1 MFLPPRT
8 FAPRSPPLGD
18 IVQLDADQVL
28 AFRLARSGL
37 AVWGARD
44 LAEAAAC
51 PASDF
56 ARDAALMALA
66 ARAEGLSREAYHHA
80 VDAGG
85 LVVAHVVRGA
95 IHALAPGDLALYG
108 RALIARDDGELA
120 AQLGQQVQ
128 RLAAEKGFAPSE
140 ALQEVATATKDALAT
155 GRTLDRNELHEE
167 LRRRVRADL
176 MPWCRG
182 CGSYHVAPMLWRY
195 ATVVA
200 GVRLISERRYTMG
213 EPGRTPTASEAVRR
227 FLGFYGPA
235 TPGGFAE
242 WAGLAKPHAHRL
254 WDEAAGDLA
263 EVRVGTSTGWLMSED
278 MGALESPPAAEGIR
292 LIPPGDPYLQ
302 KPNRPLLAPDPN
314 LSKRLFRPVGS
325 PGAVLRD
332 GRLAGLWRIRA
343 KGRKAEVTV
352 EQLGRLPRADLEEQA
367 QRVAGLRGAAEAALV
382 LA

>member
-1 MFLPPRT
+1 
-8 FAPRSPPLGD
+8 
-18 IVQLDADQVL
+18 VDADQIL

-37 AVWGARD
+37 AARAARG

-56 ARDAALMALA
+56 ARDAALLALA
-66 ARAEGLSREAYHHA
+66 ARAEGVSRAAYDHA
-80 VDAGG
+80 VDAGD

-95 IHALAPGDLALYG
+95 IHALAHGDLALYG

-120 AQLGQQVQ
+120 AQLGRQVQ

-140 ALQEVATATKDALAT
+140 ALEEVAAATTDALAN
-155 GRTLDRNELHEE
+155 GRALDKNELHEE
-167 LRRRVRADL
+167 LRQRVRADF

-182 CGSYHVAPMLWRY
+182 CGSHHVAPMLWRY
-195 ATVVA
+195 ATIEA
-200 GVRLISERRYTMG
+200 GARLDSGRRYTSA

-227 FLGFYGPA
+227 FLRFYGPA
-235 TPGGFAE
+235 RPADFAE
-242 WAGLAKPHAHRL
+242 WAGLAKPHAQRL

-263 EVRVGTSTGWLMSED
+263 EVRVGKGKGWLMGED
-278 MGALESPPAAEGIR
+278 LGALESPPAADGVR

-302 KPNRPLLAPDPN
+302 KPNRPLLAPDPE
-314 LSKRLFRPVGS
+314 LRKRLFRPVAS

-332 GRLAGLWRIRA
+332 GRLAGVWRVKL
-343 KGRKAEVTV
+343 KGRKAELTV
-352 EQLGRLPRADLEEQA
+352 EKLGRLARGDLEEEA
-367 QRVAGLRGAAEAALV
+367 QRLAQLRGAAEAAVV